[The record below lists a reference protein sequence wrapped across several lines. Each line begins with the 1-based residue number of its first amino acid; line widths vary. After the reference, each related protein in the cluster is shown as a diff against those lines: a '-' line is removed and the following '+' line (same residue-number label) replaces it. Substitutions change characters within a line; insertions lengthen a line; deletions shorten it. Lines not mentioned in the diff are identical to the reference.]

1 MTQLLTNSDA
11 TRPRSAA
18 PARHGANWRLAGLI
32 VGALGV
38 VYGDIGT
45 SPLYAV
51 RASVLATS
59 NGATAP
65 DAAAVMGAISL
76 IFWALTIVVTVKYV
90 CFVLRADNKG
100 EGGIVALAAL
110 THRAVGTKRWAKTAI
125 GVAGVIGLSL
135 FFGEA
140 LLTPS
145 ISVLSAIEGLRVEQ
159 PGLEPLVVPITLV
172 ILVGLFLLQSRGTGS
187 IGRLFGPIMVVWFV
201 AIGALGARAIA
212 LEPSILWAINPLE
225 GLNLF
230 VTEPGAAFVSLGSVV
245 LAVTGVEALYADM
258 GHFGRSPIR
267 TAWLFVAMPGLM
279 LNYFGQGAA
288 ILSHPQAVDHPFFAL
303 APHALHYPLVVL
315 ATVATIIASQAVI
328 SGIFSITQ
336 QAVQLG
342 QLPRMEIR
350 HTSATQFGQIFV
362 PRVNMLML
370 IGVVLIV
377 VTFRSSDALAAA
389 YGIAVTGVMV
399 ISTTLVAVISV
410 KNWAWP
416 IWITA
421 AVFGLFATIDIAFF
435 SSNVLNKFLE
445 GGWLPVVIALV
456 ILFLMDTWRVGR
468 KAFVEKTHGSGLA
481 TDLFLERADKTPTRV
496 SGTAI
501 YFAPRLDDVPGALL
515 HNLKHNQV
523 LHERVILLNVVV
535 EDTPFVPA
543 ERRIEV
549 RRLGKGFHAVV
560 LHFGFFEEADVPR
573 ALENAR
579 NFGLAIDIEHTSFF
593 IRRETL
599 VKARKSSLPPW
610 RAKLFMM
617 LQGAALE
624 AARFYR
630 LPPGRVVELGAQ
642 IEI

>member
-1 MTQLLTNSDA
+1 MTQLATNA
-11 TRPRSAA
+11 QGARPSTAA
-18 PARHGANWRLAGLI
+18 SPSKVFTWRGAGLLL
-32 VGALGV
+32 GALGV

-51 RASVLATS
+51 RASVRAAGGMTP
-59 NGATAP
+59 AP
-65 DAAAVMGAISL
+65 EAVVGVISL
-76 IFWALTIVVTVKYV
+76 IFWALTIIVTVKYV

-110 THRAVGTKRWAKTAI
+110 AHRAVGLKRWAKTAV

-140 LLTPS
+140 LLTPA
-145 ISVLSAIEGLRVEQ
+145 ISVLSAVEGLRVEE
-159 PGLEPLVVPITLV
+159 PGLAPLIVPITLV
-172 ILVGLFLLQSRGTGS
+172 ILIGLFVLQSRGTGS
-187 IGRLFGPIMVVWFV
+187 IGRLFGPIMLVWFFV
-201 AIGALGARAIA
+201 IGGLGLRAILTA
-212 LEPSILWAINPLE
+212 PSILWAFDPLA
-225 GLNLF
+225 GLSLF
-230 VTEPGAAFVSLGSVV
+230 ISEPGSAFVALGSVV

-258 GHFGRSPIR
+258 GHFGRRPIR
-267 TAWLFVAMPGLM
+267 TAWLLIAMPALM

-288 ILSHPQAVDHPFFAL
+288 ILHDVHALDHPFFAL
-303 APHALHYPLVVL
+303 APKMLHYPLVAL
-315 ATVATIIASQAVI
+315 ATFATIIASQAVI

-377 VTFRSSDALAAA
+377 VMFRNSDALTAA

-399 ISTTLVAVISV
+399 ISTSLVAVV
-410 KNWAWP
+410 ARNKWRWP
-416 IWITA
+416 LWLTIG
-421 AVFGLFATIDIAFF
+421 VFGLFATVDLAFF

-445 GGWLPVVIALV
+445 GGWLPVAIALGM
-456 ILFLMDTWRVGR
+456 LFFMDTWRVGR
-468 KAFVEKTHGSGLA
+468 KAFVEKTHGSGLS
-481 TDLFLERADKTPTRV
+481 TDLFLQRADKTPTRV

-535 EDTPFVPA
+535 EDTPFVAP
-543 ERRIEV
+543 ERRLEV
-549 RRLGKGFHAVV
+549 RRLGKGFYAVV
-560 LHFGFFEEADVPR
+560 VHFGFFEESDVPKALESAR
-573 ALENAR
+573 AL
-579 NFGLAIDIEHTSFF
+579 GLAIDIDHTSFF

-599 VKARKSSLPPW
+599 VKAKKSALRPW
-610 RAKLFMM
+610 RAKLFMT

-642 IEI
+642 IEF